1 LHSQVQAADTR
12 FNHSAKNRIDPALA
26 YMNKIS
32 SLWDQLVRGW
42 FAYRVKDWP

>member
-1 LHSQVQAADTR
+1 LHSQLQTTDEG
-12 FNHSAKNRIDPALA
+12 FNRSAKNRIDDTPAH
-26 YMNKIS
+26 MNKIS